1 VARTPN
7 LFSTFQVVDGTYGSK
22 DLAVEIAG
30 HDVINHA
37 GAAVLRIIA
46 ERA

>member
-1 VARTPN
+1 M
-7 LFSTFQVVDGTYGSK
+7 VDTTSWSK

-37 GAAVLRIIA
+37 GAAALGSSPTG
-46 ERA
+46 RA